1 MPFTQ
6 NNPFPR
12 KTSPLRVDPFAKKVK
27 TISPG
32 VVSIDNP
39 EADDIS
45 MNQKPIKLEGQPMP
59 AKEYEVLADME
70 EAGVEQ
76 PDYEDPNRKP
86 GDNTVQGRMGGPSRK
101 ASPLNDSYIKQEEKM
116 IERNKLKGNQ
126 FQEAASGSKYQRL
139 FNATGAAR
147 AANAIEKSK
156 ETINYLKSTGH

>member
-116 IERNKLKGNQ
+116 IKRNQEKGNK
-126 FQEAASGSKYQRL
+126 FQKASAGSKNQR
-139 FNATGAAR
+139 F
-147 AANAIEKSK
+147 ANAIGAAGALGAIQKSQ
-156 ETINYLKSTGH
+156 ETINYLKST

>member
-39 EADDIS
+39 EDDDIS
-45 MNQKPIKLEGQPMP
+45 LNQKPIKLEGQPMP
-59 AKEYEVLADME
+59 EKPYEELSDME

-76 PDYEDPNRKP
+76 PNYEDPNRKP
-86 GDNTVQGRMGGPSRK
+86 FDNTVQGRMSGPSRK
-101 ASPLNDSYIKQEEKM
+101 SSPLNDSYIKQEEKM
-116 IERNKLKGNQ
+116 IKRNQERGNQ
-126 FQEAASGSKYQRL
+126 YQQAASPSRD
-139 FNATGAAR
+139 
-147 AANAIEKSK
+147 
-156 ETINYLKSTGH
+156 YLMR